1 MRCSHSPLNHH
12 CLQRMR
18 GGVETTRNALSR
30 QRMDEQY
37 NNVKVRIFSPS
48 LRLRIYFCAGYTAGL
63 PPPLTVSSCATCS
76 KPQLAACMKRT
87 FVFFRQPL
95 DCQLPEMAYPMRRL
109 PTTWQP
115 SQTEFAEKPWKYIGY
130 RFFSSL
136 VASDDDSFVLRRFG
150 TLTARVLLG
159 LQDQLSR
166 VEEDLEE
173 LEKRAREQDAPDMHN
188 GSFRL
193 ETQEYRR
200 DLVRQAQLLLRE
212 YSQLAFLYGSPIK
225 NHLCDC
231 VPREWNNARQID
243 IDTAYG
249 TSHLILPSSRP
260 LTFTL

>member
-1 MRCSHSPLNHH
+1 
-12 CLQRMR
+12 
-18 GGVETTRNALSR
+18 
-30 QRMDEQY
+30 
-37 NNVKVRIFSPS
+37 
-48 LRLRIYFCAGYTAGL
+48 
-63 PPPLTVSSCATCS
+63 
-76 KPQLAACMKRT
+76 
-87 FVFFRQPL
+87 
-95 DCQLPEMAYPMRRL
+95 MAYPMQRL

-136 VASDDDSFVLRRFG
+136 VASDDDSFVLRRFS

-173 LEKRAREQDAPDMHN
+173 VEKRAREQDAPDVHN

-225 NHLCDC
+225 GHLCDC
-231 VPREWNNARQID
+231 VPQEWNNARQID
-243 IDTAYG
+243 IDTAYA
-249 TSHLILPSSRP
+249 TSYLILPSSRP
-260 LTFTL
+260 LTFTLQMNSLSSIPKSEHGHRSQKETSVISMAGSTTTKMQSWPKRQTTSSILLISSLSCHE